1 MYPTGFK
8 DFCLLE
14 LSPESTSL
22 VGCLFKKKKLKKK
35 KEKEKLNR
43 ALLRHHDDSWH

>member
-22 VGCLFKKKKLKKK
+22 VGCLFKKKEKKK
-35 KEKEKLNR
+35 KEKRKR
-43 ALLRHHDDSWH
+43 KT